1 MLFSKACDI
10 SGIVAITCARHGCF
24 APNSIVDLFR
34 GEQQKNVDWAL
45 LEAIRTTNVDPK
57 QGAMLYYDV
66 VCQYWIHLLERI
78 GHLLPDG
85 LEIDQ
90 AIGLFHVH
98 AHKEECFYRFASS
111 FIPGSGIVAGEILES
126 LWSRL
131 NLVTSVTQTATLAH
145 RAEVID
151 DHASDSNHKK
161 ALGMG
166 KSGLSTCIIAGF
178 SSSEIQHL
186 FCASGSVKPKTWSIR
201 HQHTTPKSQVQYRL
215 LRLENGH
222 RKSH

>member
-1 MLFSKACDI
+1 MESCHSEFQFGFLENGLILLTQKAPCEINIKAIENALLLSKACDI
-10 SGIVAITCARHGCF
+10 SGIIACACGRHGCF

-34 GEQQKNVDWAL
+34 GEQQKNVNWSL
-45 LEAIRTTNVDPK
+45 LETIRTTNVHQE
-57 QGAMLYYDV
+57 QGIIFYYDI
-66 VCQYWIHLLERI
+66 VCQYWVYLLEQI
-78 GHLLPDG
+78 GHLLPPDF
-85 LEIDQ
+85 EIDR

-111 FIPGSGIVAGEILES
+111 FIPGAGIVAGEILES

-131 NLVTSVTQTATLAH
+131 NLITTATRTATLAH

-166 KSGLSTCIIAGF
+166 KLA
-178 SSSEIQHL
+178 L
-186 FCASGSVKPKTWSIR
+186 
-201 HQHTTPKSQVQYRL
+201 
-215 LRLENGH
+215 
-222 RKSH
+222 